1 MRNGGNPTA
10 SFVHAPNIRMDQ
22 NATFDSTNGVSDHL
36 VTSAEVGVPNP
47 AETDEIFFV
56 IEMPQLFAISTKSGS
71 GLASAA
77 ALTRSTIS
85 SRLTISLFGR

>member
-22 NATFDSTNGVSDHL
+22 NATFDGTNGVSDHL
-36 VTSAEVGVPNP
+36 VTSSEVGVPNP

-56 IEMPQLFAISTKSGS
+56 CDHNKFV
-71 GLASAA
+71 
-77 ALTRSTIS
+77 
-85 SRLTISLFGR
+85 